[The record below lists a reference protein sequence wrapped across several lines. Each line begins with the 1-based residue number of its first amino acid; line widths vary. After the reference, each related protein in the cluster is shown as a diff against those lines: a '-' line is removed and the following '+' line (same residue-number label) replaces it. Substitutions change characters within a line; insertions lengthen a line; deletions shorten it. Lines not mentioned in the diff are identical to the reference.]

1 MLKHEDVFH
10 ALNLPKPGGF
20 VYAARMSGTE
30 TAPSPPELVRS
41 EVKFT
46 SSRARRVL
54 CVFPRYSPS
63 FGTFQHAFPLIPGVK
78 AFMPPQGLLLIAAL
92 LPEGWE
98 ARFVDENIRD
108 VTEEEWQWA
117 EVVFLSGMHIQR
129 AHIDDL
135 NRRAHARGRLT
146 VLGGPS
152 VSSAPEYYPEVDL
165 LHCGEVGD
173 GTTALFRRLEEST
186 ARPPRQEVFRT
197 ARKLGM
203 TELPSPAYRLID
215 FSQYLLGSVQ
225 YSSGCPF
232 TCEFCDIPALYGR
245 NPRLKRPEQIIAELD
260 QMAEGGAVSV
270 YFVDDNFIG
279 NPKAAE
285 ELMPHLVA
293 WQKRRRY
300 QIRLSCEATLNL
312 ARYEGILEQMRQ
324 AFFTNVFFGIE
335 TPEPQALKAMK
346 KVQNLRSPI
355 EEAVETFNRYG
366 IEVASG
372 IIMGLDTDT
381 DETPQAILDFVGR
394 TGIPI
399 LTVNILYA
407 LPKTALH
414 ERLRKAGRLVPDEGR
429 DSNIEFLRPYDRV
442 VEDWRRVIRTIYD
455 PEELYRRYEAQAE
468 RTYRYRFVP
477 PVADQVTWRNLK
489 RFIGVSWRMFWI
501 VGFSDYRRHFWAMF
515 WRQLR
520 LGNIETI
527 IQVGMVAHHLILY
540 ARDCTRDRMQA
551 SNYSP
556 RNVPAAPL
564 EAAA

>member
-1 MLKHEDVFH
+1 M
-10 ALNLPKPGGF
+10 NLPKAGGF
-20 VYAARMSGTE
+20 VYGARMSGTE
-30 TAPSPPELVRS
+30 SAAALPELALS
-41 EVKFT
+41 GVKFT
-46 SSRARRVL
+46 SPVRRRVL
-54 CVFPRYSPS
+54 CVFPKYSPS

-78 AFMPPQGLLLIAAL
+78 AFMPPQGLLLLAAL

-98 ARFVDENIRD
+98 AKFVDENIRP
-108 VTEEEWQWA
+108 VEEAEWAWA

-129 AHIDDL
+129 PHIDDL
-135 NRRAHARGRLT
+135 NRRAQARGLLT

-152 VSSAPEYYPEVDL
+152 VSSAPEYYPELDV

-173 GTTALFRRLEEST
+173 GTAELFRRLERSVE
-186 ARPPRQEVFRT
+186 RPERQEVFRT

-203 TELPSPAYRLID
+203 TELPSPAYHLIRMD
-215 FSQYLLGSVQ
+215 QYLLGSVQ

-260 QMAEGGAVSV
+260 QMADGGAVSV

-312 ARYEGILEQMRQ
+312 ARYDSILAQMRE

-355 EEAVETFNRYG
+355 EEAVEIFNRQG

-372 IIMGLDTDT
+372 IIMGLDTDS
-381 DETPQAILDFVGR
+381 DETPQAILDFVQR

-407 LPKTALH
+407 LPKTALYD
-414 ERLRKAGRLVPDEGR
+414 RLEKAGRLVPDEGR

-468 RTYRYRFVP
+468 RTYRHRFVP
-477 PVADQVTWRNLK
+477 PAMDQLTWRNLK
-489 RFIGVSWRMFWI
+489 RFVGVSWRMFWI
-501 VGFSDYRRHFWAMF
+501 VGFSDYRKHFWAMF

-520 LGNIETI
+520 QGNIETI

-540 ARDCTRDRMQA
+540 ARDCTQDRMQA

-556 RNVPAAPL
+556 RNVPAAAL
-564 EAAA
+564 DAAA

>member
-1 MLKHEDVFH
+1 MHETNTALDELRRSDVQFT
-10 ALNLPKPGGF
+10 ALNK
-20 VYAARMSGTE
+20 
-30 TAPSPPELVRS
+30 
-41 EVKFT
+41 
-46 SSRARRVL
+46 RRIL

-78 AFMPPQGLLLIAAL
+78 AFMPPQGILLMAAL
-92 LPEGWE
+92 LPHGWE
-98 ARFVDENIRD
+98 VRFVDENIRN
-108 VTEEEWQWA
+108 VTDDEFRWA
-117 EVVFLSGMHIQR
+117 DAVFLSGMHIQR
-129 AHIDDL
+129 PHIDDL
-135 NRRAHARGRLT
+135 NRRAHAHGKIT

-152 VSSAPEYYPEVDL
+152 VSSAPEYYPDVDL

-173 GTTALFRRLEEST
+173 GTVRLFQRLDRDT
-186 ARPPRQEVFRT
+186 GRPGKQELFHTVS
-197 ARKLGM
+197 KLAM
-203 TELPSPAYRLID
+203 TEMPSPAYHLVNIR
-215 FSQYLLGSVQ
+215 QYLLGSVQ

-260 QMAEGGAVSV
+260 QLADGGAVSV

-279 NPKAAE
+279 NPKATE

-300 QIRLSCEATLNL
+300 QIRLSCEATLNM
-312 ARYEGILEQMRQ
+312 ARYPAILEKMRE

-335 TPEPQALKAMK
+335 TPDPAALKAMK
-346 KVQNLRSPI
+346 KVQNLRSSI
-355 EEAVETFNRYG
+355 TEAVATFNSYG

-381 DETPQAILDFVGR
+381 DETAQAILDFVEI

-407 LPKTALH
+407 LPKTALYD
-414 ERLRKAGRLVPDEGR
+414 RLEKAGRLVSDEGR
-429 DSNIEFLRPYDRV
+429 DSNIEFLRPYDRL
-442 VEDWRRVIRTIYD
+442 VEDWRRVVRTIYD
-455 PEELYRRYEAQAE
+455 PAELYRRYEAQAE
-468 RTYRYRFVP
+468 LTYKNRYVP
-477 PVADQVTWRNLK
+477 PPMDQLTWDNLK
-489 RFIGVSWRMFWI
+489 RFFGVSWRMLWI
-501 VGFSDYRRHFWAMF
+501 VGRSDYREHFWAMF

-556 RNVPAAPL
+556 RNVPAKDMAVGV
-564 EAAA
+564 